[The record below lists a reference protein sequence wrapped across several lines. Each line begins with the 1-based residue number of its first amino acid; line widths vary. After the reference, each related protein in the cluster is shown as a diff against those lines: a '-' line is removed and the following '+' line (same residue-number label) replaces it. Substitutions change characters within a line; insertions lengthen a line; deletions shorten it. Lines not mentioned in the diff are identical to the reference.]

1 MATLTKA
8 TAIEQLNLIPHVE
21 GGYFSETFR
30 TEALV
35 NTDREGSKRHRL
47 TSIFY
52 MLTDEGRKGSFHMNK
67 SDIVHY
73 FQGGSTLT
81 YYIIHPDGQLEIVKL
96 GSNLADGD
104 VMQMEVKGGCWKGTY
119 LPEGAFGLLGEA
131 VAPGFDYRDM
141 VIAKKETLQE
151 QFPDIFDQIVHMFE
165 G

>member
-1 MATLTKA
+1 MPALTKA
-8 TAIEQLNLIPHVE
+8 TAIEKLNLIAHIE

-30 TEALV
+30 TAEMV
-35 NTDREGSKRHRL
+35 HTEREGGERHRL

-52 MLTDEGRKGSFHMNK
+52 MLTDEGRKGAFHMNK

-119 LPEGAFGLLGEA
+119 LPEGEFGLLGEA

-141 VIAKKETLQE
+141 VIAKKEDIQA
-151 QFPDIFDQIVHMFE
+151 QFPAIFDQIAHMFE
-165 G
+165 